1 MLITSDLTMT
11 RYPIFFSIR
20 ERRGIN
26 ISCFGK
32 LSGVIRFKSF
42 IEVSLRL
49 NSEISS
55 KLTRSFEFINVSIKV
70 TVGAVLSIIDRSEIV

>member
-1 MLITSDLTMT
+1 MTSDLTMA
-11 RYPIFFSIR
+11 RYPTFFSVR

-26 ISCFGK
+26 INCLGK

-55 KLTRSFEFINVSIKV
+55 KLTRSFLFINVSTKV